1 MSSLRFV
8 MAGKHEEMRMR
19 TNCQI
24 LRKILIAY
32 SVVSCTGDIGHSMPR
47 VDGQTITKSR
57 VELPKLNVIG
67 VSLQTTSDGG
77 LIQVT
82 SELVRQRV
90 EIPSATSPTRTTTID
105 TYAGTAVKSVTL
117 FDPASFQDTTPSTT
131 IGSQTSIYE
140 PNNCGALSRSNGSP
154 TATYA
159 YPVEASSL
167 PAQNPLGGGYW
178 LGNSST
184 DTGAVVNRTVAA
196 GTGSGILSYTCP
208 LSP

>member
-1 MSSLRFV
+1 MSSLKFV
-8 MAGKHEEMRMR
+8 MAGNHVEMKRS
-19 TNCQI
+19 TNCHI
-24 LRKILIAY
+24 LHKILIACLA
-32 SVVSCTGDIGHSMPR
+32 VCCIEDIGHALPR
-47 VDGQTITKSR
+47 VDGQSITKSR
-57 VELPKLNVIG
+57 VELPELNVIG
-67 VSLQTTSDGG
+67 VSLQTTSEGG
-77 LIQVT
+77 LVQVT

-105 TYAGTAVKSVTL
+105 IYAGTAVKSVTL
-117 FDPASFQDTTPSTT
+117 FDPASFQNTTPGTT
-131 IGSQTSIYE
+131 IGSQTSMDE

-159 YPVEASSL
+159 YPVETGAL
-167 PAQNPLGGGYW
+167 PAQNPLGGAYW